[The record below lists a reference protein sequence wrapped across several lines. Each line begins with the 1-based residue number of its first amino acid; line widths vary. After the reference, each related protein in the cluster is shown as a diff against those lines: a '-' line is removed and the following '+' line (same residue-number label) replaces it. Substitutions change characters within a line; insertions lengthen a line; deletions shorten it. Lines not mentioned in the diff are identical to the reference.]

1 MYNIHLPIS
10 QFDPLNPAEQLQ
22 WKSLNKSVQ
31 VPLFWQGLEAHS
43 SVSATKST
51 SLENIKT

>member
-31 VPLFWQGLEAHS
+31 VPLFWQGL
-43 SVSATKST
+43 
-51 SLENIKT
+51 